1 MALPD
6 ADGSTDQ
13 AEVIGYDPM
22 RTLAVHLVR
31 PKMSIWARLANIWR
45 YRDLLRGLVA
55 KEIRVKYKDSALG
68 FIWSLL
74 NPAMFIL
81 IYYIVFQKVLG
92 NGIPLFAIFLATGLL
107 CWNLFQSGVL
117 GATGSVVGNATLVKK
132 VAFPRE
138 ILALASVGSAFIF
151 FLFQAVVLAIFLLVF
166 GVTPDL
172 SYVWLTPI
180 ALLALLVVASGL
192 AVLLSAINV
201 YMRDMQH
208 LMEILL
214 QAWFW
219 ATPVVYP
226 FMLIAAKTSKLHLT
240 WLYLVNPV
248 TPVVL
253 TFQRAFYAKTD
264 PVGVG
269 GVVVH
274 ILPHYSPMWY
284 LGILGILIAAGVA
297 LVLVALSVFGRLEGN
312 FAEEL

>member
-6 ADGSTDQ
+6 AGGKVAQ

-31 PKMSIWARLANIWR
+31 PKMSIWARLAAIWR

-81 IYYIVFQKVLG
+81 IYYIVFQKILG

-107 CWNLFQSGVL
+107 CWNLFQAGVL
-117 GATGSVVGNATLVKK
+117 GATGSVVNNASLVKK

-138 ILALASVGSAFIF
+138 ILALASVGSALVF
-151 FLFQAVVLAIFLLVF
+151 FLFQAVVLGVFLLVF

-172 SYVWLTPI
+172 GYVWLAPI
-180 ALLALLVVASGL
+180 ALLALLIVSSAL

-226 FMLIAAKTSKLHLT
+226 FMLMASKIARLHLV

-248 TPVVL
+248 TPVAL

-264 PVGVG
+264 PIGVG
-269 GVVVH
+269 GQVVH
-274 ILPHYSPMWY
+274 ILPHYSAMWY
-284 LGILGILIAAGVA
+284 LGVLGLFIVGGSA
-297 LVLVALSVFGRLEGN
+297 LFLVALSVFGRLEGN